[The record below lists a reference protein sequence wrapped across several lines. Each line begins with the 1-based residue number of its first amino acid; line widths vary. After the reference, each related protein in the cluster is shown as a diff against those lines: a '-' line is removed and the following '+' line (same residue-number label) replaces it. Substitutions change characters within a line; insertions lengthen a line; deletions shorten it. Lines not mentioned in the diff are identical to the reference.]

1 MKRPILQALGV
12 MMIWFAATAGYS
24 QVLFEENFDYPANDL
39 ITAHGWT
46 AHSGGGTQPITVS
59 QGGLIYSGYV
69 ASGIGNAA
77 LMDNNGEDDHHTFA
91 VQTSGVVY
99 TAFMVNVTA
108 NANGY
113 FLHLGGDPIG
123 STFRGKV
130 FIDATNHFG
139 LSVGNN
145 TGTFATSAFTP
156 GTTCLLV
163 LKYEIVAGTNN
174 DIVSLFIFDGPL
186 PAGEPGLPAI
196 GPLTDAA
203 MSDINPGS
211 VALRQ
216 FNASQNL
223 TVDGIRT
230 GLSWAD
236 VLPSGVTPPT
246 VQAHDIT
253 FSNVTPTSMTA
264 TWIKGDGGN
273 RIVIMNTVNSFTNPD
288 DGSNPA
294 ANSVYNGTGEQ
305 VIYNGNGN
313 TVGVSGLTGSTEYW
327 YRVYE
332 YNGTGA
338 STKYLTTTAVLN
350 PNHQSTSIVL
360 TPPAIGSPAVSSVT
374 DFSALIGANI
384 TFDGGSPV
392 TERGTVW
399 ALNPGV
405 TLTDNKLP
413 EGGTTTGIFSHLRN
427 GLPSQTEIF
436 TRAYATNNIGSS
448 LTEEI
453 SFYTLS
459 VAPAGHVTGFNAT
472 ATGNSSVNLQW
483 SAPAAGAAGYLILQK
498 TGAIPPAGLP
508 SDGTAYTAGMLLGDG
523 LITAV
528 VQPGSTLNQSVVGLS
543 PGTQYSFVII
553 PFAWDGNHPET
564 HHYLTT
570 PAAPSA
576 SATTTGSASVV
587 YTWTGAD
594 NGLWTLATNW
604 SPARNTPAASDILQF
619 NDGTLKTI
627 KGVVSQT
634 IAQFLLSNNTTI
646 NLQSA
651 SPATLTLGGA
661 MGPDLDIP
669 AGCTLNFNAVNA
681 LTMTLANTATADIYG
696 NMRFSSTSSTAHR
709 LTAADPGA
717 IIFRE
722 GSVFN
727 AGTFFSGNPFGNN
740 SLNSVIF
747 TSGSVYLQQ
756 AGSNP
761 FGAGQPN
768 SVVIFQPGSLFKVT
782 ANLTPSFAGRTY
794 GDFEMDAPGITL
806 SPTGTAGVSIGN
818 LTITAGTLN
827 FNMTGPSTGL
837 HQINGNITVRS
848 GAFLNF
854 NPGNASVVTLNGGT
868 QQVVTAA
875 GTLNT
880 NNNITLEI
888 LNGTLVSLGAPL
900 SLNGN
905 LQLSSGFL
913 ELNNHDLILSTT
925 SLITGI
931 PSVTAMVVP
940 AGTGK
945 LIFTLPA
952 GFSGSLHFPVGDLT
966 GIPGFSPATLDFT
979 AGTVSAGSTVGINLV
994 NDKYPSDPNTLNY
1007 LNRYWHISSSG
1018 ISNFV
1023 CNALFSYLP
1032 SDVQGDEARIFSM
1045 QVDPLPFTDFGTV
1058 NNVLHQMSFPGLTEF
1073 GAFTGSQPKPS
1084 VITLAATMVDATTAT
1099 LNGSVNAHY
1108 LPSDAG
1114 FEYGLTT
1121 AYGTVVQAVPANV
1134 AGGVP
1139 DPILA
1144 GIAGLTQN
1152 TTYHFRAIGTSVQGT
1167 TYGEDRTFT
1176 TTCPE
1181 PSAAG
1186 AISGP
1191 ASVCPN
1197 SSGNIFT
1204 VPVITNATTYNWS
1217 LPAGATITAGS
1228 GTNTIT
1234 VGFSAAAVP
1243 GLITVNGSSVCG
1255 SGATSPP
1262 HNVAIYQAPVPVISG
1277 PTPAC
1282 LGSQGN
1288 IYTTEPGMTNY
1299 IWNVSS
1305 GGAITAGAG
1314 TNTVTVS
1321 WNNAGNQQLTVSYDD
1336 ANGCQPV
1343 LATQY
1348 PVSVENLPVPT
1359 ISGPSVV
1366 CANAEGIV
1374 YTTEPGMSNY
1384 NWAVSI
1390 GGFIVNGAG
1399 TNSVTVL
1406 WPYAGNRTVSVT
1418 YNTPAGC
1425 LSASPTVFS
1434 VTVNPA
1440 AVPVIGSTNT
1450 PCINSSGNQ
1459 YITNQGMSG
1468 YQWTISPG
1476 GTIDAGQG
1484 TNNINVTWNA
1494 IGTQWVKVSFTNT
1507 YGCASAAPGVY
1518 NLFVEPLPNAAG
1530 PVSGPDQFCAGTGG
1544 LVYSCNPVNNATSYQ
1559 WNLPAGAAIVS
1570 GSGTNQIV
1578 VDFSTEAGSGQI
1590 SVAGVN
1596 FCGPGAASPALAVTV
1611 HPIPPAPVVTAS
1623 GNILTSSAP
1632 TGNQWYYEGNAI
1644 PGATGK
1650 IWNAAETGYY
1660 WCTVTLNGCTS
1671 PESNKVY
1678 VVITSAAEIPESS
1691 ISLFPVPNQGKFS
1704 IRFTG
1709 MSNSEINLRIV
1720 NSFGTVVHQSMHHA
1734 GEGTTLIDMLLPNLA
1749 DGVYY
1754 AEFTTGTSR
1763 TFRKILIHK

>member
-12 MMIWFAATAGYS
+12 MMIWLATTAGYS
-24 QVLFEENFDYPANDL
+24 QLLFEENFDYPANDL

-130 FIDATNHFG
+130 FMDATNHFG

-145 TGTFATSAFTP
+145 TGTFATATFTP
-156 GTTCLLV
+156 ATTYLLV

-186 PAGEPGLPAI
+186 PAGEPALPAI

-216 FNASQNL
+216 YNASQNL
-223 TVDGIRT
+223 TIDGIRT

-236 VLPSGVTPPT
+236 VLPSGVTPPAI
-246 VQAHDIT
+246 QAHDIS
-253 FSNVTPTSMTA
+253 FSNVTSSSMTA
-264 TWIKGDGGN
+264 TWINGDGGN
-273 RIVIMNTVNSFTNPD
+273 RVVIMNTINSFTNPA

-294 ANSVYNGTGEQ
+294 ANPVYSGTGEQ
-305 VIYNGNGN
+305 VVFNSSGNA
-313 TVGVSGLTGSTEYW
+313 VSVSGLAGNTDYW
-327 YRVYE
+327 FRVYE
-332 YNGTGA
+332 YNGTGT
-338 STKYLTTTAVLN
+338 STKYLTVPAVLN
-350 PNHQSTSIVL
+350 PNHQSTSVVL
-360 TPPAIGSPAVSSVT
+360 TPPAIGSPVVSTIT
-374 DFSALIGANI
+374 DVSALIGANI
-384 TFDGGSPV
+384 THDGGSPI

-399 ALNPGV
+399 ALTPGV
-405 TLTDNKLP
+405 TLTNNKLP
-413 EGGTTTGIFSHLRN
+413 EGGTATGIFSHLRS

-436 TRAYATNNIGSS
+436 TRAYAFNAIGTS
-448 LTEEI
+448 LTDEI

-459 VAPAGHVTGFNAT
+459 VAPAGHVTGFSAS
-472 ATGNSSVNLQW
+472 ATGNNSINLQW

-498 TGAIPPAGLP
+498 TGAIPPTGLP
-508 SDGTAYTAGMLLGDG
+508 SNGTSYTAGTLLGDG

-528 VQPGSTLNQSVVGLS
+528 VQPGSTLNQPVTGLS

-553 PFAWDGNHPET
+553 PFAWDGSHPET

-570 PAAPSA
+570 PVIPSA
-576 SATTTGSASVV
+576 NATTTGSASVV

-594 NGLWTLATNW
+594 NGLWSLATNW
-604 SPARNTPAASDILQF
+604 SPARNTPAAADILQF
-619 NDGTLKTI
+619 NDGTVKTI
-627 KGVVSQT
+627 KGVVTQT
-634 IAQFLLSNNTTI
+634 IAQFLMSNNTTI
-646 NLQSA
+646 NLQA
-651 SPATLTLGGA
+651 TSPATLTLAGA
-661 MGPDLDIP
+661 MGADLDIP
-669 AGCTLNFNAVNA
+669 AGCALNFNAVNA
-681 LTMTLANTATADIYG
+681 LTMTLATTATADIHG

-740 SLNSVIF
+740 SLNSVVF
-747 TSGSVYLQQ
+747 TSGSTYLQQ

-837 HQINGNITVRS
+837 HQVKGNINVQP

-854 NPGNASVVTLNGGT
+854 NPANAAVVSLNGGN
-868 QQVVTAA
+868 QQVITPA

-880 NNNITLEI
+880 NNNITFEI
-888 LNGTLVSLGAPL
+888 ANSTLVSLGAPM
-900 SLNGN
+900 SLNGY
-905 LQLSSGFL
+905 LQLTNGFFAL
-913 ELNNHDLILSTT
+913 DNHDLILSAT
-925 SLITGI
+925 SQITGT
-931 PSVTAMVVP
+931 PSVNAMVVP
-940 AGTGK
+940 TGTGK

-952 GFSGSLHFPVGDLT
+952 GFSGSLYFPVGDMT
-966 GIPGFSPATLDFT
+966 GTPGFSPATINFT
-979 AGTVSAGSTVGINLV
+979 AGTVPAGSTIGINLV
-994 NDKYPSDPNTLNY
+994 NDKYPSDPNTLHY
-1007 LNRYWHISSSG
+1007 LNRYWQISTGG

-1023 CNALFSYLP
+1023 CDALFSYLP
-1032 SDVQGDEARIFSM
+1032 SDVQGDETRIFSM
-1045 QVDPLPFTDFGTV
+1045 RVDPLPFTDFGMV
-1058 NNVLHQMSFPGLTEF
+1058 NNVLHQMSFPGLTEV
-1073 GAFTGSQPKPS
+1073 GTFTGSQPKPS
-1084 VITLAATMVDATTAT
+1084 VITLPATMVDATTAT

-1121 AYGTVVQAVPANV
+1121 AYGTVVPAVPANV

-1139 DPILA
+1139 SSILA
-1144 GIAGLTQN
+1144 NIAGLTQN
-1152 TTYHFRAIGTSVQGT
+1152 TTYHFRAIGTNVQGT
-1167 TYGEDRTFT
+1167 TYGEDLTFT

-1204 VPVITNATTYNWS
+1204 VPVIANATTYNWS
-1217 LPAGATITAGS
+1217 LPVGATIIAGS
-1228 GTNTIT
+1228 GTNTVT
-1234 VGFSAAAVP
+1234 VGFSAAAVS
-1243 GLITVNGSSVCG
+1243 GVITVHGSSVCG
-1255 SGATSPP
+1255 TGATSPP
-1262 HNVAIYQAPVPVISG
+1262 FNVAIYQAPVPVISG
-1277 PTPAC
+1277 TNPAC
-1282 LGSQGN
+1282 IGSQGN
-1288 IYTTEPGMTNY
+1288 IYSTEAGMSNY
-1299 IWNVSS
+1299 TWTVSS
-1305 GGAITAGAG
+1305 GGTITSGAA

-1321 WNNAGNQQLTVSYDD
+1321 WNNAGGQQLTVTYDD

-1343 LATQY
+1343 SATQY
-1348 PVSVENLPVPT
+1348 PVSVESLPVPT
-1359 ISGPSVV
+1359 ISGPPVV

-1374 YTTEPGMSNY
+1374 YTTEPGMSSY

-1418 YNTPAGC
+1418 YATPAGC
-1425 LSASPTVFS
+1425 LSASPTIFN

-1468 YQWTISPG
+1468 YLWTISPG

-1484 TNNINVTWNA
+1484 TNTISVTWST

-1507 YGCASAAPGVY
+1507 FGCASATPGVY

-1530 PVSGPDQFCAGTGG
+1530 AVNGPDQFCAGTEG

-1559 WNLPAGAAIVS
+1559 WNLPAGASIVS

-1578 VDFSTEAGSGQI
+1578 VNFSPEAGSGQI

-1596 FCGPGAASPALAVTV
+1596 FCGPGANSPALTVTV
-1611 HPIPPAPVVTAS
+1611 HPIPPSPVVTAS

-1632 TGNQWYYEGNAI
+1632 TGNQWYFEGNPIA
-1644 PGATGK
+1644 GATGK
-1650 IWNAAETGYY
+1650 VWNAAQTGYY

-1671 PESNKVY
+1671 PVSNKIY
-1678 VVITSAAEIPESS
+1678 VVITSAGEIPESS
-1691 ISLFPVPNQGKFS
+1691 ISLFPVPNRGEFT
-1704 IRFTG
+1704 IRFAG
-1709 MSNSEINLRIV
+1709 MNNSEVYLRII
-1720 NSFGTVVHQSMHHA
+1720 NSYGAIVHQSVHQA
-1734 GEGTTLIDMLLPNLA
+1734 AEGTTLINMLLPDLA
-1749 DGVYY
+1749 NGAYY
-1754 AEFTTGTSR
+1754 AEFTTGKSR